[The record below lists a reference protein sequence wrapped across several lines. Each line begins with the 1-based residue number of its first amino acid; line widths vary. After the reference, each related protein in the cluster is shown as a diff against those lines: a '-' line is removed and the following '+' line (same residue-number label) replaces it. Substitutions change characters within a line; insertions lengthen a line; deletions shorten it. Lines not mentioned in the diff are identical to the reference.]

1 MSDVRE
7 PLPGEDGPLVWE
19 RDRGPVTEDEAL
31 RVARRRRRAELAR
44 APKTDRPR
52 EGVPEVLPDTNAE
65 KRSFTFRLPER
76 HVLFA
81 QARAELEGVPLT
93 AVVDAALREY
103 AEGRPWEPSAVER
116 RMEGLGVRVQRH
128 RQWS

>member
-7 PLPGEDGPLVWE
+7 PLPGEDGPLVWA
-19 RDRGPVTEDEAL
+19 RGRGPVTAAEAL
-31 RVARRRRRAELAR
+31 GVARRRRRAELAR

-52 EGVPEVLPDTNAE
+52 EGVPEVLPESAYKKTYA
-65 KRSFTFRLPER
+65 FRLPER